1 MATRIWTAA
10 NAAQVAALLLAGS
23 AGATESV
30 RVDYMLSCQGCH
42 LANGRGY
49 AEHGVPPLTDYV
61 GNFLKVPGGREFLV
75 QVPGSAQSNLSDEQ
89 LANLLNWM
97 LSSFSPNQLPAT
109 FVPYNAAEVGLLRRR
124 PLVLVGATRAE
135 LVRKIEKISH

>member
-1 MATRIWTAA
+1 MAAIAA
-10 NAAQVAALLLAGS
+10 VAATLLATGS
-23 AGATESV
+23 ARATESV
-30 RVDYMLSCQGCH
+30 RADYMLSCQGCH

-75 QVPGSAQSNLSDEQ
+75 QVPGSAQSNLSDER

-97 LSSFSPNQLPAT
+97 LSSFSPNQLPAR
-109 FVPYNAAEVGLLRRR
+109 FVPYSAAEVGLLRRN
-124 PLVLVGATRAE
+124 PLVLVGATRAD
-135 LVRKIEKISH
+135 LVHKIEKLSH